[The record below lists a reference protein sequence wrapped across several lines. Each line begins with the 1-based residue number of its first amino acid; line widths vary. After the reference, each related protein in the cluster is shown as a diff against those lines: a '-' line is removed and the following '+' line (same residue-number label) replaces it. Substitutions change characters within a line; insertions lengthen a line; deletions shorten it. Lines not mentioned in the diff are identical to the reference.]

1 MDPFNLNFGINQ
13 PLLTSSNSSLT
24 RAVNNENNSANNT
37 GNKNNKNKR
46 NSKLI
51 PPDDPPLVN
60 PALTDG
66 AVQPVAISDFN
77 DPLKVH
83 HLPRQSQNADLV
95 PIRINHPTRT
105 YSTNS
110 LKNSL
115 NFPVKSRPT
124 SVAIPNNYSQPHKS
138 IPSFCLTKN
147 VTSTLS
153 KLTDPVA
160 EYSSVPQEV
169 ETNSDKTTLNNYN
182 NNKLMDIPL
191 TSFSKNPSMD
201 PIPNHNK
208 QRYSMASSASNPS
221 SDVSGDPSTTS
232 SLYYVDC
239 SQQNKLD
246 QSAAKHRSS
255 SSVSSS
261 IDSSSTLTRFS
272 SNDGSSDDNEQTFN
286 QNEQT
291 NFNNTS
297 TLEGQDHPDDLPP
310 PPDALLQD
318 DDDEEPQQLTPTNK
332 SAPTNPIQL
341 PKYKNV
347 AQLLPPLPPSDYHS
361 ISTLQRRKQQFASVN
376 GQQQPFPLHN
386 KVPEVPAYE
395 STATLRS
402 FQGSNSS
409 SSRSGTLRKPPPPPP
424 PRPCPP
430 PPLEIGTV
438 DRLSYGIPS
447 SNSSYADPSTLS
459 LASSCS
465 PMDNLTMSTHPTPSP
480 VSDYQQPEALNLQQ
494 KPIRTFTN
502 NQSPTYRWVFNQH
515 VSTENGNNY
524 NDNDTT
530 AKCDSL
536 SLAESGSV
544 EQPNSLESGDSRQ
557 PLSHSFDSNNNSKI
571 SKMDTFVYRN
581 RMFVEDDFGKNPDN
595 EEDISGKTKARII
608 DQPYRMLFDSPDDMA
623 VFSNGNAKI
632 NGKDSIPNGISKRKR
647 NCCCQCIRSTIIT
660 LLLTTL
666 ILLMCLFG
674 YCLIHKYVIHS
685 PTGSNLLNNIIN
697 MLPGY
702 YKTDNNNKDVA
713 NMNSTSMHN
722 ITETLTTLSK
732 ILSTTWK
739 PTSILPFIPDR
750 NLSQATSSTIS
761 TTTPL
766 PTKEISFQKI
776 FETIANGIFPNSTK
790 SPAKNVN
797 VEPLTTTTRNPLQ
810 EELDM
815 LGKIFSSNYSQLSD
829 NHLNRVD
836 LSEQKAN
843 KTADNFNP
851 AIPGKKCLFLVK

>member
-1 MDPFNLNFGINQ
+1 MDPFNLNFGSINQ
-13 PLLTSSNSSLT
+13 PLLTSSSNSLS
-24 RAVNNENNSANNT
+24 RAANINETSST
-37 GNKNNKNKR
+37 TSGNKNKSKR

-51 PPDDPPLVN
+51 PPENPPLVN

-66 AVQPVAISDFN
+66 AVQPVAISDFD

-95 PIRINHPTRT
+95 SIRINHPTRT
-105 YSTNS
+105 CSTNS
-110 LKNSL
+110 LRNWS
-115 NFPVKSRPT
+115 NFPIKSRPS

-153 KLTDPVA
+153 KLTDAVA
-160 EYSSVPQEV
+160 EYSSLPQTI
-169 ETNSDKTTLNNYN
+169 ETNSNKPVLNNCN
-182 NNKLMDIPL
+182 NNLMDIPM
-191 TSFSKNPSMD
+191 TSFSKNSSMD
-201 PIPNHNK
+201 QISNHNK

-239 SQQNKLD
+239 SHQNKLD
-246 QSAAKHRSS
+246 QSAAKPRSS

-261 IDSSSTLTRFS
+261 IDSSSTLTRYS
-272 SNDGSSDDNEQTFN
+272 SNDGNSDDNEPTLN
-286 QNEQT
+286 QNEPT
-291 NFNNTS
+291 NFNDTS
-297 TLEGQDHPDDLPP
+297 TFEGQDNPDDLPP

-318 DDDEEPQQLTPTNK
+318 DDDEQPQQLTPTNK
-332 SAPTNPIQL
+332 SAPANPIQS

-376 GQQQPFPLHN
+376 GQQN
-386 KVPEVPAYE
+386 KVSEVPAYV

-409 SSRSGTLRKPPPPPP
+409 NSRSGTLRKPPPPPP

-430 PPLEIGTV
+430 PPLEIGAV

-459 LASSCS
+459 LGSSCS

-480 VSDYQQPEALNLQQ
+480 TSDYQHPEALNQQ
-494 KPIRTFTN
+494 QSQPKPTRMFAN

-515 VSTENGNNY
+515 VSAENGNHYN
-524 NDNDTT
+524 NDNDNS
-530 AKCDSL
+530 APRCDSL

-557 PLSHSFDSNNNSKI
+557 PLSHSFDSNNNSKGT
-571 SKMDTFVYRN
+571 MDTFVYRN
-581 RMFVEDDFGKNPDN
+581 RMFVDDDFSKTRDN

-608 DQPYRMLFDSPDDMA
+608 DQPYRMLFDSPDDIA
-623 VFSNGNAKI
+623 VFSNGNAKL
-632 NGKDSIPNGISKRKR
+632 NSKDSIPNGTPKRKQNR
-647 NCCCQCIRSTIIT
+647 CCQCIQSTIIT
-660 LLLTTL
+660 LLLTIL
-666 ILLMCLFG
+666 ILIMCLFG

-685 PTGSNLLNNIIN
+685 PTGSNLLNNIIDL
-697 MLPGY
+697 LPGH
-702 YKTDNNNKDVA
+702 YKTDNNDNDVA
-713 NMNSTSMHN
+713 NTNSTSMHN
-722 ITETLTTLSK
+722 LTETLTTLSK

-739 PTSILPFIPDR
+739 PTSILPFTTNR
-750 NLSQATSSTIS
+750 NLSQTTSSTIS

-776 FETIANGIFPNSTK
+776 FDSITNGIFPNATK
-790 SPAKNVN
+790 FPDKNVN
-797 VEPLTTTTRNPLQ
+797 SEPLTTTTSKNPLQ
-810 EELDM
+810 DELDK
-815 LGKIFSSNYSQLSD
+815 LGKIFSSN

-836 LSEQKAN
+836 ILGQTN
-843 KTADNFNP
+843 KTADNFDP
-851 AIPGKKCLFLVK
+851 AIPGKEMLVSDAIKLLFF